1 MIPIVGALLG
11 TLAENG
17 LTLLSSAIQAKGKQ
31 IVEEKWGVKIPDNP
45 TPADVESLRQLQ
57 YEHEEKLLELGIEKA
72 KIEQEE
78 LKALLEAQANQENN
92 VSDRWKA
99 DMASDSW
106 LSKNIRPMT
115 LVYILTAYLL
125 FAGLSAA
132 GINVQESYVSLL
144 GQWGMLVMT
153 AYFGGRTVEK
163 VMELRNKGDK
173 WVLHKNKPLSSWMLA
188 NWFSTLRNKDSLL
201 PVES

>member
-1 MIPIVGALLG
+1 MVPIVGALLG
-11 TLAENG
+11 TLAESG
-17 LTLLSSAIQAKGKQ
+17 LNLLSSAIQAKGKEV
-31 IVEEKWGVKIPDNP
+31 VENVLGVKISDNP
-45 TPADVESLRQLQ
+45 SPEEVEKLRQLQ
-57 YEHEEKLLELGIEKA
+57 YDHEEKLLELGIEKA
-72 KIEQEE
+72 KIELEE
-78 LKALLEAQANQENN
+78 LKALLAAQANQEDN

-115 LVYILTAYLL
+115 LVYILTSYLL

-163 VMELRNKGDK
+163 VMELRNNGRDK
-173 WVLHKNKPLSSWMLA
+173 
-188 NWFSTLRNKDSLL
+188 
-201 PVES
+201 

>member
-11 TLAENG
+11 TLAQNG
-17 LTLLSSAIQAKGKQ
+17 LGLLASAIQAKGKQ
-31 IVEEKWGVKIPDNP
+31 IVENKLGVKISDNP
-45 TPADVESLRQLQ
+45 TPAEVETLRQLQ
-57 YEHEEKLLELGIEKA
+57 YDHEERLLELGIEKA
-72 KIEQEE
+72 RIEQEE
-78 LKALLEAQANQENN
+78 LRALLAAQANQENN

-99 DMASDSW
+99 DMGSDSW

-125 FAGLSAA
+125 FAALSAA
-132 GINVQESYVSLL
+132 GIQVQESYVQLL

-163 VMELRNKGDK
+163 IMDMRKGGK
-173 WVLHKNKPLSSWMLA
+173 
-188 NWFSTLRNKDSLL
+188 
-201 PVES
+201 E